1 MSSAIEIDEVRR
13 IAQLARL
20 QLTDAECDRMAV
32 DLSAILDYM
41 TLLDQADTTGVEP
54 TAHPLSA
61 TNVLRDDVPR
71 ESISSDVAL
80 ANAPAKDAPYFKVP
94 RVLDQAE

>member
-1 MSSAIEIDEVRR
+1 MSRAIEIDEVRC
-13 IAQLARL
+13 IAGLARL
-20 QLTDAECDRMAV
+20 QLTDAECARLAG

-41 TLLDQADTTGVEP
+41 NLLGEADTNGVEP

-61 TNVLRDDVPR
+61 TNVLRDDVPG
-71 ESISSDVAL
+71 ESMSSETAL

>member
-1 MSSAIEIDEVRR
+1 MGRAIEIDEVRR

-20 QLTDAECDRMAV
+20 QLSDAECERMAV

-41 TLLDQADTTGVEP
+41 NVLGEASTDGIEP
-54 TAHPLSA
+54 TAHPLQTS
-61 TNVLRDDVPR
+61 NVLRDDVPQ
-71 ESISSDVAL
+71 ESMDSAAAL

>member
-1 MSSAIEIDEVRR
+1 MSRVIEIDEVRR
-13 IAQLARL
+13 IAALSRL
-20 QLTDAECDRMAV
+20 QLTEAECARMAGE
-32 DLSAILDYM
+32 LSAILDYM
-41 TLLDQADTTGVEP
+41 NLLGEADTNGVEP

-61 TNVLRDDVPR
+61 TNVLREDAPR
-71 ESISSDVAL
+71 ECMTAEAAL